1 MYLSAIVLAAGKSSR
16 FENKV
21 SKPLVYLAG
30 RPVITHSLKNL
41 AKNRQIKDIIVV
53 VNSSNKDKIAWA
65 IKKYRINKISGIVL
79 GGRRRQDSVFNG
91 LKAIDDKTGLVLI
104 HDAAR
109 PLVGQKTILAVI
121 RQAKRTGAAITG
133 VPVKSTI
140 KEVHSP
146 QSTVHSCPMVKK
158 TIDRR
163 NLWEAQTPQVF
174 KKEIIL
180 RAYDRFN
187 NEDFTDDATL
197 VEKLGVSVN
206 IIMGAYSNIKITIP
220 EDLAIAEAILK
231 KGKGKENHD

>member
-140 KEVHSP
+140 KEVRRP
-146 QSTVHSCPMVKK
+146 QSTGQSCPMVKK
-158 TIDRR
+158 NIDRI